1 MITAEKFISVAES
14 MVAVRTIYV
23 WGGTGQI
30 VTQAL
35 IDAKAKQYQ
44 SVYTTAKKS
53 ELKAE
58 IGKGTKA
65 IDCSGMLKAIHWGY
79 PNVKYNSGGMP
90 DTSANGYINMCI
102 GVSTDFNKIIP
113 GEVVWMNGHIGLYAG
128 IWDGVKWVIESTPKW
143 KNGVQWVRLDARKW
157 LKHGKMPNVI
167 YEAEVVAQV
176 VREGYGVVSSETLNV
191 RTGPGTEFPSYMTL
205 KKGTEVKIEEYSGRW
220 VKVQAWV
227 SGTYL
232 EQPVVTGTV
241 RTGADN
247 LNVRSGA
254 GTSYPVVE
262 KLANGTKVTLLET
275 SGTWYKI
282 AEGQYIHK
290 DFVDV
295 N

>member
-1 MITAEKFISVAES
+1 
-14 MVAVRTIYV
+14 
-23 WGGTGQI
+23 
-30 VTQAL
+30 
-35 IDAKAKQYQ
+35 
-44 SVYTTAKKS
+44 
-53 ELKAE
+53 
-58 IGKGTKA
+58 
-65 IDCSGMLKAIHWGY
+65 
-79 PNVKYNSGGMP
+79 
-90 DTSANGYINMCI
+90 
-102 GVSTDFNKIIP
+102 
-113 GEVVWMNGHIGLYAG
+113 MNGHIGLYAG